1 MSAIDLLA
9 VLGAISLVVACV
21 TLWAAATRMVAASR
35 EIERTAAEFREAVT
49 PLVDDLSRSAEL
61 AAGEVERVEYLLDL
75 SEGIGR
81 RVDGT
86 TGAAYRVITTPAIKG
101 AALAEGTKQAVRR
114 LGRRA

>member
-1 MSAIDLLA
+1 
-9 VLGAISLVVACV
+9 
-21 TLWAAATRMVAASR
+21 
-35 EIERTAAEFREAVT
+35 
-49 PLVDDLSRSAEL
+49 
-61 AAGEVERVEYLLDL
+61 VERVEYLLDL